1 MISSNEKRDLLVM
14 KLLHYFITERNYN
27 PVVVHGIQNEIWLEN
42 MDDEFRIV
50 RIAMG
55 YIHNKEQ
62 LDFDNFKV
70 SRLVR
75 QIKLKTFTLKMKVLT
90 LYLDLNDD
98 VEIMNTKLNYQV
110 RVKNEN
116 SLKKNEIINKYFSDM
131 PSKLKFTEEGALLYQ
146 KINNDI
152 LKKNMDQSEKINDL
166 FSPKTPIVNSLLIGI
181 ITILIILM
189 YLLGN
194 GATDI
199 KTLYNFGAL
208 VKDGNPLRLFTS
220 IFLHIGILHYLMNV
234 WALKLLGEQVE
245 KFYGHIKVLL
255 IFIYSG
261 VVGNLLSL
269 ILMDSN
275 VISAGASG
283 AIFGLMGAILYFAI
297 NQRTY
302 MGEALKKEILP
313 VIIINILLG
322 FMVTGINMYAHI
334 GGLIGGMLISSALG
348 IKYKTYKFEKTNG
361 WICSI
366 LLVIILTYLA
376 YFM

>member
-50 RIAMG
+50 RIVMG

-70 SRLVR
+70 ARLVR
-75 QIKLKTFTLKMKVLT
+75 QIKLKTFTFKMKVLT

-166 FSPKTPIVNSLLIGI
+166 FSPKTPIVTSLLIGI
-181 ITILIILM
+181 ITILMILM

-208 VKDGNPLRLFTS
+208 VKDENPLRLFTS
-220 IFLHIGILHYLMNV
+220 IFLHIGIMHYLMNV
-234 WALKLLGEQVE
+234 WALKLLGDQAE

-261 VVGNLLSL
+261 VIGNLLSL
-269 ILMDSN
+269 ILIDSN

-348 IKYKTYKFEKTNG
+348 IKYKTSKFEKTNG
-361 WICSI
+361 WICSV